1 MPQMGYILL
10 SSWPKRSH
18 DSLKHY
24 RLLPRLL
31 VVLHNLYGKV
41 LMMNTLISLNT
52 VKRARSVTP
61 TDY

>member
-24 RLLPRLL
+24 RLL